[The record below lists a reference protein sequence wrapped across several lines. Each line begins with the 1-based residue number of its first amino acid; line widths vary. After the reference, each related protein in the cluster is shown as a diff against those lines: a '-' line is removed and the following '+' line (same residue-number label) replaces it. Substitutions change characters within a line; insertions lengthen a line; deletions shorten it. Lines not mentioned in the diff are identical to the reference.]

1 MGKMDMQRFMR
12 ALMLAASL
20 SIPTAVCAD
29 SHITGSVADLAWMTG
44 SWSGPMGKEQTL
56 EENWI
61 HQKAGTIGALV
72 RITGADSTSM
82 VELLVI
88 EQKGES
94 LVLHIQQW
102 DPGFAARASGP
113 QTMTLKSIGENQ
125 VSFGTSEP
133 GGLSGLTYSRPT
145 DDTFNID
152 GETGEG
158 AKFQINLKAQ

>member
-1 MGKMDMQRFMR
+1 MQRLTRLLVMTVAICVPATVF
-12 ALMLAASL
+12 
-20 SIPTAVCAD
+20 AD
-29 SHITGSVADLAWMTG
+29 AHIKGSVADLAWMTG
-44 SWSGPMGKEQTL
+44 SWAGPVGNGQTL

-133 GGLSGLTYSRPT
+133 GGLSGLTYSRPA

>member
-1 MGKMDMQRFMR
+1 MR
-12 ALMLAASL
+12 SLIRKLLPAVLICLPLAAF
-20 SIPTAVCAD
+20 AD
-29 SHITGSVADLAWMTG
+29 GHVKGSVTDLSWMTG
-44 SWSGPMGKEQTL
+44 SWAGPVGDDQTL

-61 HQKAGTIGALV
+61 HHKAGTIGALV
-72 RITGADSTSM
+72 RITGADATNM

-102 DPGFAARASGP
+102 DPGFMARASGP
-113 QTMTLKSIGENQ
+113 QTMALTSMGEKSVAFATNK
-125 VSFGTSEP
+125 P
-133 GGLSGLTYSRPT
+133 GGLSGLAYSRPT

-152 GETGEG
+152 VVTGDG

>member
-1 MGKMDMQRFMR
+1 MQRFTR
-12 ALMLAASL
+12 LLLMTVTICVPA
-20 SIPTAVCAD
+20 TVFAD
-29 SHITGSVADLAWMTG
+29 GHIKASVADLSWMTG
-44 SWSGPMGKEQTL
+44 SWAGPVGDEQTL

-61 HQKAGTIGALV
+61 HHKAGTIGALV

-82 VELLVI
+82 VELLVV

-102 DPGFAARASGP
+102 DPGFAARESGP
-113 QTMTLKSIGENQ
+113 QTMTLKGIGENQ

-133 GGLSGLTYSRPT
+133 GGLSSLTYSRPT

-152 GETGEG
+152 VETSEG
-158 AKFQINLKAQ
+158 AKFQISLKAQ